1 MRVLWLNV
9 GAVAHTGDPSPAGG
23 PALTVRVLSTGQR
36 SLRVLVR
43 GELDLLTSSKFEAAV
58 TSALSEADEVVVD
71 LSQVAFVDST
81 GLSSILAVVSASQLN
96 GSTLTISSTLTPQ
109 ARKVF
114 ELAGMDDA
122 LPFVDE

>member
-1 MRVLWLNV
+1 
-9 GAVAHTGDPSPAGG
+9 
-23 PALTVRVLSTGQR
+23 VLSTGER
-36 SLRVLVR
+36 SLRVLVG
-43 GELDLLTSSKFEAAV
+43 GELDLLTSSKFEVAV

-96 GSTLTISSTLTPQ
+96 GSRLTISSMLAPQ

-114 ELAGMDDA
+114 ELAGMDVA
-122 LPFVDE
+122 LPLVDE

>member
-1 MRVLWLNV
+1 VPEL
-9 GAVAHTGDPSPAGG
+9 S
-23 PALTVRVLSTGQR
+23 VRVLSTGER
-36 SLRVLVR
+36 SLRVLVG
-43 GELDLLTSSKFEAAV
+43 GELDLLTSSKFEVAV

-96 GSTLTISSTLTPQ
+96 GSRLTISSTLAPQ

-114 ELAGMDDA
+114 ELAGMDVA
-122 LPFVDE
+122 LPLVDE